1 MIGKTKYTFQVKIKY
16 HRAIVTALKNQ
27 TFIIIGWFV
36 SKVLKL
42 RVKTL
47 KSMSPVSPVFHA
59 NILHCRTSEVDPY
72 SNSHIL
78 LSLDLKKYIEIFV
91 ITNVRLNYIKYGI
104 VFKMGSHL
112 ISLVG
117 ASIRCF
123 HRVAIP
129 QRRFV
134 MCNMCKWWPKYRP

>member
-1 MIGKTKYTFQVKIKY
+1 
-16 HRAIVTALKNQ
+16 
-27 TFIIIGWFV
+27 
-36 SKVLKL
+36 
-42 RVKTL
+42 
-47 KSMSPVSPVFHA
+47 MSPVSPVFYA
-59 NILHCRTSEVDPY
+59 NILHCRTSEVDHYP
-72 SNSHIL
+72 NSHIL

-123 HRVAIP
+123 HRVAMTELYKVLNVLMHRVCFGKRDQNIFHF
-129 QRRFV
+129 QTSCVGHFQLT
-134 MCNMCKWWPKYRP
+134 K